1 VTIAD
6 IGSLRGILADM
17 DGVWFV
23 EDRPLPGAAD
33 ALSRIRARG
42 LPLRLVT
49 NTTTRTCAQLA
60 AKMRAMG
67 LEVDEREIVSPPDT
81 ALGYLESRGVRRVRL
96 VLSETLRPAF
106 ARFEEGDRPEALVI
120 GDIGNRWNYE
130 LMSDLFRDVLGGAE
144 IVALHKGRYWQ
155 VEGGLALDIG
165 AFVAG
170 LEYATGKTATV
181 IGKPSPEMYRA
192 ALASLGLS
200 PGDVCMIGDDVHHDI
215 AGAQA
220 AGIRGVLVKTGK
232 YRGDLIARS
241 GITPDL
247 VVDSIA
253 AVAAAL

>member
-1 VTIAD
+1 V
-6 IGSLRGILADM
+6 
-17 DGVWFV
+17 
-23 EDRPLPGAAD
+23 LPGARE
-33 ALSRIRARG
+33 ALARIREKG
-42 LPLRLVT
+42 LPLRLIT
-49 NTTTRTCAQLA
+49 NTTTRTREQLA
-60 AKMRAMG
+60 ARMGSMG
-67 LEVDEREIVSPPDT
+67 LTVARDEIVSPPDT
-81 ALGYLESRGVRRVRL
+81 AVRHLESLGLRRVRL
-96 VLSETLRPAF
+96 LVSDAIRPVF
-106 ARFEEGDRPEALVI
+106 TDFEESDRPEALVI

-130 LMSDLFRDVLGGAE
+130 LMSDLFRDVLAGAE

-170 LEYATGKTATV
+170 LEYATGRTATV

-192 ALASLGLS
+192 ALTDLGLS
-200 PGDVCMIGDDVHHDI
+200 PGEVCMIGDDVHHDI